1 VHPGLF
7 ILFARF
13 YHFNNENRKKMTP
26 VTAGIVGILLLLV
39 LFLMRMP
46 VAFAMTFIG
55 LVGFAYIGGSSP
67 ALGLLAQDVFETFS
81 SYPLSVIPM
90 FILMGSFGFASGIS
104 RRLYN
109 ATYTWVGQLRGGLTI
124 ATVLACS
131 GFAAISGSTAATA
144 ATMGKIALPEMEKYG
159 YDRMLATGTVAAA
172 GTLGILIPPST
183 ILIVYGILTEES
195 IGKLFIAGV
204 LPGLIM
210 SLLFILVVTILCH
223 RNPKLAPP
231 GAPTSWKAKAKAF
244 GGMIEAL
251 ILFVLTIGGL
261 FLGWFSPTQAGA
273 IGSGGALLI
282 GLIRR
287 QLSWKAFFE
296 SGKDGLRT
304 SCMVLMIITGA
315 TIFGHFMAVTTI
327 PFVLADWVSNLPIPK
342 TAIMAVIIFIY
353 FIGGFFMDSMAL
365 VVVTIPIFFPV
376 VMDLG
381 FDPIWFGVIIVLVAE
396 MGVITPP
403 VGVNVF
409 VIKGIAPDIPL
420 EVIFKG
426 ILPFL
431 AALVL
436 FTIAL
441 IFFPQIATYLPSLV
455 TY

>member
-1 VHPGLF
+1 
-7 ILFARF
+7 
-13 YHFNNENRKKMTP
+13 MSP
-26 VTAGIVGILLLLV
+26 VTTGIVGIILLLF
-39 LFLMRMP
+39 LFLLRMP

-55 LVGFAYIGGSSP
+55 VTGFAYLTGPEP
-67 ALGLLAQDVFETFS
+67 ALGLLAQDIFETFS

-90 FILMGSFGFASGIS
+90 FILMGSFAFASGIS
-104 RRLYN
+104 QRMYN
-109 ATYTWVGQLRGGLTI
+109 TTYSWVGQLRGGLTI

-131 GFAAISGSTAATA
+131 GFAAICGSTAATA
-144 ATMGKIALPEMEKYG
+144 ATMGKIALPEMKKYG
-159 YDRMLATGTVAAA
+159 YDDMLATGRVAAA

-195 IGKLFIAGV
+195 IGKLFVAGLFPGVV
-204 LPGLIM
+204 L
-210 SLLFILVVTILCH
+210 SLLFVAVVAILCT
-223 RNPKLAPP
+223 RNPDLGPS
-231 GAPTSWKAKAKAF
+231 GSPTTWKEKFQSTK
-244 GGMIEAL
+244 GIIEAV

-273 IGSGGALLI
+273 IGAGGALLI
-282 GLIRR
+282 GLLRR
-287 QLSWKAFFE
+287 QLTWKNFFE

-304 SCMVLMIITGA
+304 ACMVLFIITGA
-315 TIFGHFMAVTTI
+315 TVFGHFMAVTTI
-327 PFVLADWVSNLPIPK
+327 PFLLADWVSSLPIP
-342 TAIMAVIIFIY
+342 TMAIMGVIIFIY

-365 VVVTIPIFFPV
+365 VVVTIPIFFPLV
-376 VMDLG
+376 IKLG

-420 EVIFKG
+420 EIIFKG

-431 AALVL
+431 VALIL
-436 FTIAL
+436 FTIIL
-441 IFFPQIATYLPSLV
+441 IIFPQIATYLPSLV